1 MNWFAISKAL
11 AEAVA
16 DVAISYTSKDATSVA
31 KESYDKHGGKS
42 RAFKCEIT
50 NIIEVDALFLRVKK
64 EYGRG
69 ADIHVAITGEQMV
82 LSRDHLKA
90 KQLPFPVHHSWKN
103 ASENTDGM

>member
-50 NIIEVDALFLRVKK
+50 NIIEVDALFLGVKK

-69 ADIHVAITGEQMV
+69 ADIHVAIT
-82 LSRDHLKA
+82 
-90 KQLPFPVHHSWKN
+90 VHHSWKN